1 MTVGYVATLFKAYQ
15 SIKTFLKTYPR
26 RKYQDRAD
34 DRGGVF
40 FIDPLRGGYFYV
52 IG

>member
-1 MTVGYVATLFKAYQ
+1 MTVGYVATLFKVYQ
-15 SIKTFLKTYPR
+15 SIKTLPKTYPR

-40 FIDPLRGGYFYV
+40 FTDPLRGGCFCL